1 MSIRPLL
8 LATVFGASVLFS
20 GEVLAQTNDGI
31 ARAPG
36 AGAEHRNDS
45 GPQSMAHGGS
55 TIRNPVRRVARND
68 DAEAARRADRA
79 RKLQEK

>member
-1 MSIRPLL
+1 MRIRPLL
-8 LATVFGASVLFS
+8 LATVFGASVLCS
-20 GEVLAQTNDGI
+20 GQVLAQTADGI

-36 AGAEHRNDS
+36 AGIEHRTDS
-45 GPQSMAHGGS
+45 GPQAMAHGGS

-68 DAEAARRADRA
+68 DAEAARRANQA